1 MGVAI
6 ESAVRLSEARPTIR
20 VVAAVLRDAHGR
32 VLISQRPEGKPY
44 AGLWEFPG
52 GKVEPGE
59 AIETALRRELREELG
74 IEVTSCQPLLTLWH
88 DYPERQVELCV
99 WTVGHY
105 AGDAQGLEGQALRW
119 LAVPELRSI
128 ELLPADLP
136 IIEQLES
143 TLKD

>member
-6 ESAVRLSEARPTIR
+6 ESVVR
-20 VVAAVLRDAHGR
+20 VVAAVLRDAAGK
-32 VLISQRPEGKPY
+32 VLISQRLEGKHY

-52 GKVEPGE
+52 GKIESGE
-59 AIETALRRELREELG
+59 AVEAALRRELREELG
-74 IEVTSCQPLLTLWH
+74 IEVTRCQPLLSLWH

-99 WTVGHY
+99 WTVEHY
-105 AGDAQGLEGQALRW
+105 AGVAQGLEGQALRW
-119 LAVPELRSI
+119 LTVPELRDV

-143 TLKD
+143 ILKD